1 LKSLLARAELV
12 EVLEDS
18 KICRDPKDDKFLNL
32 ASSGKANFI
41 VTGDDDLLIL
51 KSYRGIQILN
61 AKDFLDVLS
70 R

>member
-1 LKSLLARAELV
+1 MIRAELV
-12 EVLEDS
+12 EVLEDL

-32 ASSGKANFI
+32 ASSGAANFI

-51 KSYRGIQILN
+51 KSYRDIPILN
-61 AKDFLDVLS
+61 AKDFLELVS